1 MADKQ
6 MEKLELHTDSVKAA
20 AESMGINNL
29 SDDAASL
36 LAEDA
41 TYRIK
46 QVLVYVRFSR
56 DLDTQ
61 KHRRTLNH
69 SLTLKRTVN
78 NKLVLNTITS
88 QKHVS

>member
-29 SDDAASL
+29 SDYAASL

-56 DLDTQ
+56 YLDTQ
-61 KHRRTLNH
+61 KH
-69 SLTLKRTVN
+69 SLTLKHS
-78 NKLVLNTITS
+78 LCF
-88 QKHVS
+88 

>member
-1 MADKQ
+1 MRVYDLFGATLTEKKTMADKQ

-36 LAEDA
+36 LSEDT

-46 QVLVYVRFSR
+46 QVRVYVGFGH
-56 DLDTQ
+56 T
-61 KHRRTLNH
+61 KTH
-69 SLTLKRTVN
+69 SHT
-78 NKLVLNTITS
+78 
-88 QKHVS
+88 

>member
-46 QVLVYVRFSR
+46 QVLVYDRFSR

-61 KHRRTLNH
+61 KHSLTLDH

-78 NKLVLNTITS
+78 NKLV
-88 QKHVS
+88 